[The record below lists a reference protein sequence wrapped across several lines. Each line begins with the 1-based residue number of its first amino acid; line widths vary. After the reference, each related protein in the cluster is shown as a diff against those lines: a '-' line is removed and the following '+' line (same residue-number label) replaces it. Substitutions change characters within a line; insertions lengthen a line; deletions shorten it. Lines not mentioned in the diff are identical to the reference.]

1 MGNPSHECEWNIWV
15 DCICICMGI
24 PFLTTIS
31 IETHLFLSA
40 ITCDAS

>member
-1 MGNPSHECEWNIWV
+1 MSVNEISELIASALHGYTI
-15 DCICICMGI
+15 
-24 PFLTTIS
+24 FLTTNS